1 MYEMVVVQPVLQ
13 IHLMYIQESCPREK
27 DEQKQWL
34 VKKRHAGGEGAV
46 SPHGDNKKDGLGEAT
61 VF

>member
-1 MYEMVVVQPVLQ
+1 
-13 IHLMYIQESCPREK
+13 MYIQESCPREK